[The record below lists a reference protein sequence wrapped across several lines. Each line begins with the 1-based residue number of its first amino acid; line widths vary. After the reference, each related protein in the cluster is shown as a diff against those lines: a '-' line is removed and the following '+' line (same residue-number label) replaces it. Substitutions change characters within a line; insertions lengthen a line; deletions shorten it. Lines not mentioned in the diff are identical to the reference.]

1 MAQSAKDESGEQGR
15 DQGHQPVP
23 ILSSKFNLT
32 SDSRAPEIEIST
44 HYIDFVINGSRVPQL
59 VTTTTDQSRPHPN
72 PPVTLS
78 APYQRISSTIIPHRS
93 VRYEIVE
100 EPGGGGGKE
109 RPAKCWT
116 DLGGLGFSQRRVEVG
131 CQDSTSSL
139 NEIWLYVFCLLR
151 QHKQAP
157 HATINHYATHPF
169 YTLFFYFTHSFQTI
183 NTPSAILKRNPTS
196 EICNESVNNEN
207 L

>member
-1 MAQSAKDESGEQGR
+1 MAQSAKDDSSESGEQGR

-32 SDSRAPEIEIST
+32 LDSRAPEIEIST

-93 VRYEIVE
+93 VRYEI
-100 EPGGGGGKE
+100 
-109 RPAKCWT
+109 
-116 DLGGLGFSQRRVEVG
+116 
-131 CQDSTSSL
+131 
-139 NEIWLYVFCLLR
+139 
-151 QHKQAP
+151 HKQAP